1 MKLRIY
7 LLVMAAAISAFGMRA
22 INPDDPPIVPTASA
36 TTSSSSVQQE
46 IPEEAIRLRIL
57 ANSDDPRDQ
66 WLKRQVRDAVL
77 QEMESWV
84 NQPENIEE
92 ARRAVRNHLPRF
104 QAVAAETVRRHGYD
118 YPVKVDYGKVPFPT
132 KLYGDRV
139 YPAGEYEAVRIVI
152 GDGEGDNWWCV
163 LFPPL
168 CFIDMESGDALPA
181 QEQGR
186 MTASASAAP
195 SASPEPLEV
204 RFFLQDTI
212 EKVFSGWKD

>member
-1 MKLRIY
+1 MRVRTY
-7 LLVMAAAISAFGMRA
+7 LLVVVAAISLFGVQMM
-22 INPDDPPIVPTASA
+22 NQDDPPIPIASA
-36 TTSSSSVQQE
+36 TPPSPSLQLE

-84 NQPENIEE
+84 DQPKRIED
-92 ARRAVRNHLPRF
+92 ARRMIRNRLPRF
-104 QAVAAETVRRHGYD
+104 QEIADEIVRRNGYD
-118 YPVKVDYGKVPFPT
+118 YSVKVDYGKVPFPT
-132 KLYGDRV
+132 KLYGNRV

-152 GDGEGDNWWCV
+152 GKGEGDNWWCV

-181 QEQGR
+181 QEKSR
-186 MTASASAAP
+186 MTASAYAAP

-204 RFFLQDTI
+204 RFFLLDTF
-212 EKVFSGWKD
+212 EKVFSNWKD